1 MKGIFLAALY
11 FFGYLFEPYKES
23 DVFLP
28 NFILFFQK
36 TFTEFE
42 TKNSK
47 LSQHSKTSHEEKEP
61 MAYGYQWEQI
71 NQKIQENVECDPPAD
86 HLNKSK

>member
-11 FFGYLFEPYKES
+11 FLATYVNHIKNLAFFSQIL
-23 DVFLP
+23 VFFPKKL
-28 NFILFFQK
+28 
-36 TFTEFE
+36 TEFE

-61 MAYGYQWEQI
+61 MFSGYQQEQI
-71 NQKIQENVECDPPAD
+71 NQKIQKNVECDSPAD